1 MAITYATPVVEENA
15 LTAKVVYTNDEGKV
29 FERSI
34 NVPYVDGVLD
44 EAEWATRLEQH
55 LSAVKHKAAVGVI
68 QFTDP
73 TPPAEANTAPPAGE

>member
-1 MAITYATPVVEENA
+1 MAITYATPVVEEGA
-15 LTAKVVYTNDEGKV
+15 LSAKVVFTNDEGKV

-44 EAEWATRLEQH
+44 TAEWEMRLEQH
-55 LSAVKHKAAVGVI
+55 LSAVKHKAAVGVV

-73 TPPAEANTAPPAGE
+73 MPPADPPPATE